1 MSRENISVKLVGVV
15 VPAGPG
21 VTPSSVLL
29 SVISVTQH
37 LRGWLLVVVVV
48 VVGYSLCPA
57 PVLASHTCLPGSDKN
72 LLNTTRSQ
80 TDIEVF
86 MVSTGGWWLVG
97 RQHPGVVLAVEGG
110 GRREDWF

>member
-1 MSRENISVKLVGVV
+1 MSRENISVKLVVV
-15 VPAGPG
+15 VGPGTG

-37 LRGWLLVVVVV
+37 LRGWLLVVVVLL
-48 VVGYSLCPA
+48 GYSLCLA
-57 PVLASHTCLPGSDKN
+57 PVLASHTCLPGSHKK

-86 MVSTGGWWLVG
+86 MVLLVGGGWWGDNIQV
-97 RQHPGVVLAVEGG
+97 
-110 GRREDWF
+110 